1 MKRICLFAAS
11 AMGARP
17 SYADAAAEFGH
28 TVASRGIG
36 LVYGG
41 CCVGLM
47 KIAANAALAAGGEVI
62 GVIPEALVDLE
73 IAHRGLTELKIV
85 GSMHERK
92 ATMAELSDGFA
103 ALPGGLGTLEETF
116 EVLTWSQLGF
126 HKKPCGLLN
135 IDGYY
140 DQLLAFLDH
149 CVEQGLLRAPNRKK
163 ILAEANT
170 EALLERFASYE
181 PAESEKWLRRLS
193 EL

>member
-11 AMGARP
+11 AMGTRA
-17 SYADAAAEFGH
+17 SYAEAAAEFGR
-28 TVASRGIG
+28 TVASKGIG

-62 GVIPEALVDLE
+62 GVIPEALVELE

-140 DQLLAFLDH
+140 DQLLGFLDH
-149 CVEQGLLRAPNRKK
+149 CVAEGLLRAPNREK
-163 ILAEANT
+163 ILSETNT
-170 EALLERFASYE
+170 EALLERFAAYE